1 MKKYYVQRLIF
12 STPAGRRHLHDSF
25 GVLWKLSRDGF
36 LYIHLWIVWARA
48 RFSYGTR
55 LALMIPRRNQHSGLM
70 GFGMNPSVLW
80 TSDVPGHLHTQ
91 DPMSSPS
98 RNPHDKASVRKLSSV
113 CTYTQWVPM
122 LSFPRNDGHGEL
134 LPHPDSP
141 ISISGPTEC
150 LLLSLRLCWFI
161 LTLHTWMCVNL
172 EITWTLCSAMVW
184 MRGARESLMWKP
196 PERESESTS

>member
-12 STPAGRRHLHDSF
+12 STPAGQRHLHDSF

-55 LALMIPRRNQHSGLM
+55 LALMIPRRNQHSSLM
-70 GFGMNPSVLW
+70 GFGMDPSVLW

-98 RNPHDKASVRKLSSV
+98 RNPHGQGKCKKA
-113 CTYTQWVPM
+113 Q
-122 LSFPRNDGHGEL
+122 
-134 LPHPDSP
+134 
-141 ISISGPTEC
+141 
-150 LLLSLRLCWFI
+150 LSLHLYSVSGHAI
-161 LTLHTWMCVNL
+161 LPQKWWPWRTAAPSRQSYKHLWSHWVSSFEFKTLLVHTDPSHLNV
-172 EITWTLCSAMVW
+172 
-184 MRGARESLMWKP
+184 RESGDYLNP
-196 PERESESTS
+196 LLCNGVNERGQGNH